1 MNPLAVA
8 AVAIVA
14 LFAWM
19 KKDKEPEEPGALTPS
34 FKPTKPAD
42 PDPDGGFVPSQ
53 PQPIFPV
60 TPNPAPVPTPPVQPV
75 PSVPNPSGNPP
86 NVSGDSAGYNTG
98 LYPTA
103 KAVRKGLVFLGEL
116 GTGYVDVT
124 PSPSVLKAAVK
135 SFQGNYNSASIEGL
149 WEVSGWLTE
158 DGVPGINTL
167 RALEIAVSGLDG
179 LGLDDTIRGYQWSE
193 EFGL

>member
-1 MNPLAVA
+1 MNPLAIA

-19 KKDKEPEEPGALTPS
+19 KREEEPEEPGALTPS
-34 FKPTKPAD
+34 FKPNKPAD
-42 PDPDGGFVPSQ
+42 PDSDGGWVPSQ
-53 PQPIFPV
+53 PEPIFPV
-60 TPNPAPVPTPPVQPV
+60 TPNPAPVPAQPV

-86 NVSGDSAGYNTG
+86 NVSGDLAGYNTG

-116 GTGYVDVT
+116 GTGYVDAV

-135 SFQGNYNSASIEGL
+135 SFQGNYNSASLEGL
-149 WEVSGWLTE
+149 WEASGWLTE
-158 DGVPGINTL
+158 DGVPGVNTL

-179 LGLDDTIRGYQWSE
+179 LGLDDTIRGYQWSD
-193 EFGL
+193 EFDL

>member
-8 AVAIVA
+8 ALLLVA
-14 LFAWM
+14 LFAWT
-19 KKDKEPEEPGALTPS
+19 KKDEEPEEPGALVPS
-34 FKPTKPAD
+34 FKPTPPAD
-42 PDPDGGFVPSQ
+42 QNGGFVPSQ

-60 TPNPAPVPTPPVQPV
+60 TPSPAPVPPA
-75 PSVPNPSGNPP
+75 PSVPNPSNPP

-98 LYPTA
+98 LYPTP

-116 GTGYVDVT
+116 GTGYVDAT

-135 SFQGNYNSASIEGL
+135 SFQGNYNQASMMGM
-149 WEVSGWLTE
+149 WETSGWLAE

>member
-19 KKDKEPEEPGALTPS
+19 KREEEPGEEPGALIPS

-42 PDPDGGFVPSQ
+42 PEPDGGFVPSQ
-53 PQPIFPV
+53 PSPIFPV
-60 TPNPAPVPTPPVQPV
+60 TPNPAPVPPA
-75 PSVPNPSGNPP
+75 PSVPNPSNPP

-124 PSPSVLKAAVK
+124 PSPSVLKAAVE
-135 SFQGNYNSASIEGL
+135 SFQGNYNQASMMGM
-149 WEVSGWLTE
+149 WETSGWLAE

>member
-19 KKDKEPEEPGALTPS
+19 KRGEEPEEPGALTPS
-34 FKPTKPAD
+34 FKPNKPAD
-42 PDPDGGFVPSQ
+42 PDSDGGLVPSQ
-53 PQPIFPV
+53 PEPIFPV
-60 TPNPAPVPTPPVQPV
+60 TPNPAPVPAQPV

-86 NVSGDSAGYNTG
+86 NVSGDPAGYNTG

-116 GTGYVDVT
+116 GTGYVDVV

-135 SFQGNYNSASIEGL
+135 SFQGNYNSASLEGL

-158 DGVPGINTL
+158 DGVPGVNTL

-193 EFGL
+193 EFDL